1 MAERIITGKTGEAH
15 VTSLDER
22 VLNGSLLGRNTL
34 YKLPWGSNFDISITG
49 DLTAK
54 VGTGIGVFQGIEFMI
69 EDPIDLTFESLGPS
83 VYRKDLIIV
92 EYKKDSVSGLESV
105 EVKVKKGDETQS
117 GNPPAPALLQQNIWD
132 GDGTIYQQT
141 IATITMKDSKIF
153 GYLPSGVIVTDGFSS
168 HIINKNNPH
177 NVTKEQI
184 GLELVDNTPDKDK
197 KVKSSEI
204 STKLKKPFKLSFDG
218 DLQGTTSIDGSEDV
232 ILKTTLKGGASM
244 PFFYKLWQASKDKDW
259 RNYLHGLFPIWVDK
273 TGTNR
278 EILSIISPTDT
289 YISMYTAGNYCKI
302 GIRLKFEESYSE
314 DKMDEL
320 SLSSLR
326 IDPSIL
332 APIVMQYFTNFSFS
346 YVYLP
351 LYNAKARLEYIYN
364 CSLNYPKKDARM
376 CSIKPLPCAFQG
388 LTYDSMGN
396 PETFQLTFDGTSFL
410 SAKSVN
416 DEWEPAIIAKKNG
429 VTNPTYLYIELEF
442 PCDAIGGSSGPANYI
457 EIGATEV
464 SQQNNTMYSGG
475 VE

>member
-1 MAERIITGKTGEAH
+1 MAERIITGKTGEPH

-34 YKLPWGSNFDISITG
+34 YKLPWGDSFDISITG
-49 DLTAK
+49 DLTAR

-105 EVKVKKGDETQS
+105 AVKVKKGEETQS
-117 GNPPAPALLQQNIWD
+117 GNPSAPALLQQNIWD
-132 GDGTIYQQT
+132 GDGTVYQQT
-141 IATITMKDSKIF
+141 IATITMEDSKIF
-153 GYLPSGVIVTDGFSS
+153 GYMPSGVIVTDGYSS

-177 NVTKEQI
+177 DVTKEQI

-197 KVKSSEI
+197 KVKSAEI

-218 DLQGTTSIDGSEDV
+218 DLQGTASIDGSEDV

-244 PFFYKLWQASKDKDW
+244 PFFYKLWEASRDKDW
-259 RNYLHGLFPIWVDK
+259 RNFIHGLFPIWVDK
-273 TGTNR
+273 YGTNR
-278 EILSIISPTDT
+278 EILGIITAEHT
-289 YISMYTAGNYCKI
+289 NISMYTSGNYCKI
-302 GIRLKFEESYSE
+302 GIRLNLSTFSE

-320 SLSSLR
+320 SLSALR
-326 IDPSIL
+326 IDPSML
-332 APIVMQYFTNFSFS
+332 SPIVMQYDASFSFN
-346 YVYLP
+346 YLS

-364 CSLNYPKKDARM
+364 CTLNYPRKGAMM
-376 CSIKPLPCAFQG
+376 CSIKPLPCAFQT
-388 LTYDSMGN
+388 LKFDSTGN

-442 PCDAIGGSSGPANYI
+442 PCDAIGGSSGPTNYI

-464 SQQNNTMYSGG
+464 STQNNTMYSGG

>member
-83 VYRKDLIIV
+83 VRREDLIIV

-105 EVKVKKGDETQS
+105 EVKVKKGEETQS
-117 GNPPAPALLQQNIWD
+117 GNPQAPSLLQQNIWD

-153 GYLPSGVIVTDGFSS
+153 GYMLSGVIVTDGFSS

-197 KVKSSEI
+197 EVKSAGV
-204 STKLKKPFKLSFDG
+204 STKLNKPFKLTFDG

-232 ILKTTLKGGASM
+232 ILNTTLKGGASM
-244 PFFYKLWQASKDKDW
+244 PFFYKLWEASGDNDW
-259 RNYLHGLFPIWVDK
+259 SNFIHGLFPIWVDK

-278 EILSIISPTDT
+278 EILGIISRRGTN
-289 YISMYTAGNYCKI
+289 ISMYTAGNYCKI
-302 GIRLKFEESYSE
+302 GIRLKFNNPF
-314 DKMDEL
+314 DNIDEI

-326 IDPSIL
+326 INPSML
-332 APIVMQYFTNFSFS
+332 SPIVMQYDTSFSFN
-346 YVYLP
+346 YLS
-351 LYNAKARLEYIYN
+351 LYNAKARLEYIYS
-364 CSLNYPKKDARM
+364 CTLNYPKKGAMM
-376 CSIKPLPCAFQG
+376 CSIKPLPCAFQT
-388 LTYDSMGN
+388 LKFDSSGN

-410 SAKSVN
+410 SAKSAN

-429 VTNPTYLYIELEF
+429 VTEPTYLYIELEF
-442 PCDAIGGSSGPANYI
+442 PCDAIGGSDNEALSYI
-457 EIGATEV
+457 SIVGSTPKVISEV
-464 SQQNNTMYSGG
+464 K
-475 VE
+475 E

>member
-141 IATITMKDSKIF
+141 IATITMEDSKIF
-153 GYLPSGVIVTDGFSS
+153 GYMPSGVIVTDGFSS

-184 GLELVDNTPDKDK
+184 GLELVENTPDKDK
-197 KVKSSEI
+197 EVKSAGV
-204 STKLKKPFKLSFDG
+204 STKLKKPFKLAFDG
-218 DLQGTTSIDGSEDV
+218 DLQGAVSIDGSEDV
-232 ILKTTLKGGASM
+232 TLNTTLKGGASM
-244 PFFYKLWQASKDKDW
+244 PFFYKLWQASSDNNW
-259 RNYLHGLFPIWVDK
+259 QNFLHGLFPIWVDK
-273 TGTNR
+273 NGTNR
-278 EILSIISPTDT
+278 EILEIISVRGTN
-289 YISMYTAGNYCKI
+289 ISMYTAGNYCKV
-302 GIRLKFEESYSE
+302 GIRLKFKNPF
-314 DKMDEL
+314 DNIDEI
-320 SLSSLR
+320 SLSALR
-326 IDPSIL
+326 INPSVL
-332 APIVMQYFTNFSFS
+332 SPIVMQYDASFSFN
-346 YVYLP
+346 YLS
-351 LYNAKARLEYIYN
+351 LYNAKARLEYIYS
-364 CSLNYPKKDARM
+364 CTLNYPKKGAMM
-376 CSIKPLPCAFQG
+376 CSIKPLPCAFQT
-388 LTYDSMGN
+388 LKFDSMGN

-442 PCDAIGGSSGPANYI
+442 PCDAIGGSSGPTNYI

-464 SQQNNTMYSGG
+464 STQNNTMYSGG

>member
-83 VYRKDLIIV
+83 VRREDLIIV
-92 EYKKDSVSGLESV
+92 EYNKDSVSGLESV
-105 EVKVKKGDETQS
+105 EVKVKKGEETQS
-117 GNPPAPALLQQNIWD
+117 GNPKAPSLLQENIWD

-141 IATITMKDSKIF
+141 IATISMRNSKIF
-153 GYLPSGVIVTDGFSS
+153 EYMSSGVIVRDGFSS
-168 HIINKNNPH
+168 HITNKDNPH

-184 GLELVDNTPDKDK
+184 GLELVDNTPDEDK
-197 KVKSSEI
+197 EVKSAGV
-204 STKLKKPFKLSFDG
+204 STKLKKPFKLTFDG

-244 PFFYKLWQASKDKDW
+244 PFFYKLWKAVGDNDW
-259 RNYLHGLFPIWVDK
+259 RNSLHGLFPIWVDK
-273 TGTNR
+273 YGTNR
-278 EILSIISPTDT
+278 EILGIISRSQTN
-289 YISMYTAGNYCKI
+289 ISMYTAGNYCKV

-314 DKMDEL
+314 EEMDKI
-320 SLSSLR
+320 SLSALV
-326 IDPSIL
+326 IDPSL
-332 APIVMQYFTNFSFS
+332 LYPIIMQYDTSIS
-346 YVYLP
+346 PTYLP
-351 LYNAKARLEYIYN
+351 LYNAKARLEYIYD
-364 CSLNYPKKDARM
+364 CTLNYPRKDANM
-376 CSIKPLPCAFQG
+376 CSIKPLPCAFQA
-388 LTYDSMGN
+388 LTFDNSGN

-442 PCDAIGGSSGPANYI
+442 PCDAIGGSTGPANYI
-457 EIGATEV
+457 EIEATEI
-464 SQQNNTMYSGG
+464 STQNNTMYSGG

>member
-1 MAERIITGKTGEAH
+1 MAERIITGKTGEPH

-49 DLTAK
+49 ELTAK

-83 VYRKDLIIV
+83 VRREDLIIV
-92 EYKKDSVSGLESV
+92 EYKKNSVSGLESV
-105 EVKVKKGDETQS
+105 EVKVKKGEETQS
-117 GNPPAPALLQQNIWD
+117 GIPQAPSLLQENIWD

-153 GYLPSGVIVTDGFSS
+153 GYMPSGVIVTDGYSS

-177 NVTKEQI
+177 DVTKEQI
-184 GLELVDNTPDKDK
+184 GLELVDNTPDEDK
-197 KVKSSEI
+197 EVKSARV
-204 STKLKKPFKLSFDG
+204 STKLKKPFKLAFDG
-218 DLQGTTSIDGSEDV
+218 DLQGAVSIDGSEDV
-232 ILKTTLKGGASM
+232 ILNTTLKGGASM
-244 PFFYKLWQASKDKDW
+244 PFFYKLWQASSDKNW
-259 RNYLHGLFPIWVDK
+259 RNFLHGLFPRWVDK
-273 TGTNR
+273 YGTNR
-278 EILSIISPTDT
+278 EILGIITAEHT
-289 YISMYTAGNYCKI
+289 NISMYTAGNYCKI
-302 GIRLKFEESYSE
+302 GIRLKLSKFSE

-320 SLSSLR
+320 SLSALV
-326 IDPSIL
+326 IDPSL
-332 APIVMQYFTNFSFS
+332 LYPIIMQYDTSIS
-346 YVYLP
+346 STYLS

-364 CSLNYPKKDARM
+364 CTLNYPKKYANM
-376 CSIKPLPCAFQG
+376 CSIKPLPCAFQA
-388 LTYDSMGN
+388 LIFDSMGN
-396 PETFQLTFDGTSFL
+396 PKTFQLTFDGTSFL

-442 PCDAIGGSSGPANYI
+442 PCDAIGGSTGPANYI

-464 SQQNNTMYSGG
+464 STQNNTMYSGG

>member
-34 YKLPWGSNFDISITG
+34 YRLPWGSNFDISITG

-54 VGTGIGVFQGIEFMI
+54 VGTGIGVFQGIEFMV

-92 EYKKDSVSGLESV
+92 EYKKDSISGLESV
-105 EVKVKKGDETQS
+105 AVKVKKGDETQS
-117 GNPPAPALLQQNIWD
+117 GNPPAPALLQENIWD
-132 GDGTIYQQT
+132 GDGTVYQQT
-141 IATITMKDSKIF
+141 IATITMEDSKIF
-153 GYLPSGVIVTDGFSS
+153 GYMPSGVIITDGFSS
-168 HIINKNNPH
+168 HTTNKNNPH

-184 GLELVDNTPDKDK
+184 GLELVENTPDKDK
-197 KVKSSEI
+197 EVKSAGV

-244 PFFYKLWQASKDKDW
+244 PFFYKLWQASEDKDW
-259 RNYLHGLFPIWVDK
+259 MNFIHGLFPIWVDK

-278 EILSIISPTDT
+278 EILQIISATQT
-289 YISMYTAGNYCKI
+289 NISMYTTGNYCKI
-302 GIRLKFEESYSE
+302 GIRLNFKTFSE
-314 DKMDEL
+314 DKMDKL
-320 SLSSLR
+320 SLSALR
-326 IDPSIL
+326 INPSML
-332 APIVMQYFTNFSFS
+332 SPIVMQYDASFSFN
-346 YVYLP
+346 YLS

-364 CSLNYPKKDARM
+364 CTLNYPKKGAMM
-376 CSIKPLPCAFQG
+376 CSIKPLPCAFQT
-388 LTYDSMGN
+388 LKFDSMGN

-429 VTNPTYLYIELEF
+429 VTEPTYLYIELEF
-442 PCDAIGGSSGPANYI
+442 PCDAIGGSSGPTNYI
-457 EIGATEV
+457 EIGATEI

>member
-34 YKLPWGSNFDISITG
+34 YKLPWGSNFEISITG
-49 DLTAK
+49 DLTVK

-105 EVKVKKGDETQS
+105 EVKVKTGDASTV
-117 GNPPAPALLQQNIWD
+117 GNPPAPSLIQQNIWD

-141 IATITMKDSKIF
+141 IATITMEDSKIF
-153 GYLPSGVIVTDGFSS
+153 GYMPSGVIVTDGFSS
-168 HIINKNNPH
+168 HITNKNNPH
-177 NVTKEQI
+177 NVTKKQI

-197 KVKSSEI
+197 EVKSAEI

-218 DLQGTTSIDGSEDV
+218 DLQGTASIDGSEDV

-244 PFFYKLWQASKDKDW
+244 PFFYKLWQASSDKNW
-259 RNYLHGLFPIWVDK
+259 RNFLHGLFPIWVDK

-278 EILSIISPTDT
+278 EILNIISDT
-289 YISMYTAGNYCKI
+289 NISMYTAGNYCKI
-302 GIRLKFEESYSE
+302 GIRLEFKNPF
-314 DKMDEL
+314 DNIDEI
-320 SLSSLR
+320 SLSALR
-326 IDPSIL
+326 INPSML
-332 APIVMQYFTNFSFS
+332 YPIVMQYDINFSFS
-346 YVYLP
+346 YLP

-364 CSLNYPKKDARM
+364 CTLNYPKKGARM
-376 CSIKPLPCAFQG
+376 CSIKPLPCALQG

-442 PCDAIGGSSGPANYI
+442 PCDAIGGSDNEALSYI
-457 EIGATEV
+457 SIVGSTPKVISEV
-464 SQQNNTMYSGG
+464 K
-475 VE
+475 E

>member
-1 MAERIITGKTGEAH
+1 MAERIITGKTGEPH

-105 EVKVKKGDETQS
+105 EVKVKTGDASTV
-117 GNPPAPALLQQNIWD
+117 GNPPAPSLLQQNIWD

-141 IATITMKDSKIF
+141 IATITMEDSKIF
-153 GYLPSGVIVTDGFSS
+153 GYMPSGVIVTDGFSS
-168 HIINKNNPH
+168 HTTNKNNPH

-184 GLELVDNTPDKDK
+184 GLELVDNTPDEDK
-197 KVKSSEI
+197 EVKSAVV

-232 ILKTTLKGGASM
+232 ILNTTLKGGASM
-244 PFFYKLWQASKDKDW
+244 PFFYKLWQASSDNNW
-259 RNYLHGLFPIWVDK
+259 RNFLHGLFPIWVDK

-278 EILSIISPTDT
+278 EILNIISATDT
-289 YISMYTAGNYCKI
+289 NISMYTAGNYCKI
-302 GIRLKFEESYSE
+302 GIRLEFKNPF
-314 DKMDEL
+314 DNIDEI
-320 SLSSLR
+320 SLSALR
-326 IDPSIL
+326 INPSML
-332 APIVMQYFTNFSFS
+332 YPIVMQYDINFSFS
-346 YVYLP
+346 YLP

-364 CSLNYPKKDARM
+364 CTLNYPKKGARM

-388 LTYDSMGN
+388 LTYDSTGN

-416 DEWEPAIIAKKNG
+416 DEWEPAIVAKKNG

-442 PCDAIGGSSGPANYI
+442 PCDAIGGSSGPENYI
-457 EIGATEV
+457 EIAATEV

>member
-105 EVKVKKGDETQS
+105 EVKVKTGDASTV
-117 GNPPAPALLQQNIWD
+117 GNPPAPSLLQQNIWD

-153 GYLPSGVIVTDGFSS
+153 GYMPSGVIVTDGYSS

-177 NVTKEQI
+177 DVTKEQI

-197 KVKSSEI
+197 EVKSAGV
-204 STKLKKPFKLSFDG
+204 STKLKKPFKLAFDG

-232 ILKTTLKGGASM
+232 ILNTTLKGGASM
-244 PFFYKLWQASKDKDW
+244 TFFYKSWEASSDKYW
-259 RNYLHGLFPIWVDK
+259 RNFIHGLFPIWVDK

-278 EILSIISPTDT
+278 EILGIISATGT
-289 YISMYTAGNYCKI
+289 NISMYTAGNYCKV
-302 GIRLKFEESYSE
+302 GIRLKFNNPF
-314 DKMDEL
+314 DNIDEI
-320 SLSSLR
+320 SLSALR
-326 IDPSIL
+326 IDPSML
-332 APIVMQYFTNFSFS
+332 SPIVMQYDASFSFN
-346 YVYLP
+346 YLS

-364 CSLNYPKKDARM
+364 CTLNYPKKGAMM
-376 CSIKPLPCAFQG
+376 CSIKPLPCAFQT
-388 LTYDSMGN
+388 LKFDSIGN

-442 PCDAIGGSSGPANYI
+442 PCDAIGGSDNEALSYI
-457 EIGATEV
+457 SIVGATPKVISEV
-464 SQQNNTMYSGG
+464 K
-475 VE
+475 E

>member
-1 MAERIITGKTGEAH
+1 MAERIITGKTGEPH

-34 YKLPWGSNFDISITG
+34 YKLPWGNNFDISITG

-54 VGTGIGVFQGIEFMI
+54 VGTGIGVFQGIEFMV

-92 EYKKDSVSGLESV
+92 EYNKDSVSGLESV
-105 EVKVKKGDETQS
+105 EVKVKAGEASTI
-117 GNPPAPALLQQNIWD
+117 GNPPAPSLIQENIWD
-132 GDGTIYQQT
+132 GDGTVYQQT

-153 GYLPSGVIVTDGFSS
+153 GYMPSGVIVKDGFSS

-184 GLELVDNTPDKDK
+184 GLELVDNTPDEDK
-197 KVKSSEI
+197 EVKSAEI
-204 STKLKKPFKLSFDG
+204 STKLKKPFKLAFDG
-218 DLQGTTSIDGSEDV
+218 DLQGVASIDGSEDV
-232 ILKTTLKGGASM
+232 ILNTTLKGGASM
-244 PFFYKLWQASKDKDW
+244 PFFYKLWEAVDDNDW
-259 RNYLHGLFPIWVDK
+259 RNFLHGLFPIWVDK
-273 TGTNR
+273 NGTNR
-278 EILSIISPTDT
+278 EILQIISSTQT
-289 YISMYTAGNYCKI
+289 NISMYTSGNYCKI
-302 GIRLKFEESYSE
+302 GIRLKLETFSE
-314 DKMDEL
+314 DEMDKL

-332 APIVMQYFTNFSFS
+332 APIIMQYNTSFSFS
-346 YVYLP
+346 YLP

-364 CSLNYPKKDARM
+364 CTLNYPKKGTRM
-376 CSIKPLPCAFQG
+376 CSVKPLPCAFQG
-388 LTYDSMGN
+388 LKYDSTTGN

-416 DEWEPAIIAKKNG
+416 DEWEPAIVAKKNG

-442 PCDAIGGSSGPANYI
+442 PCDAIGGSSGPENYI

>member
-34 YKLPWGSNFDISITG
+34 YKLPWGDNFDISITG
-49 DLTAK
+49 DLTAR
-54 VGTGIGVFQGIEFMI
+54 VGTGIGVFQGIEFMV

-92 EYKKDSVSGLESV
+92 EYNKDSVSGLESV
-105 EVKVKKGDETQS
+105 EVKVKAGDASTIA
-117 GNPPAPALLQQNIWD
+117 NPPAPSLLQENIWD
-132 GDGTIYQQT
+132 GDGTVYQQA
-141 IATITMKDSKIF
+141 IATITMKNSKIF
-153 GYLPSGVIVTDGFSS
+153 GYMPSGVIVRDGFSS
-168 HIINKNNPH
+168 HITNKNNPH

-184 GLELVDNTPDKDK
+184 GLDKVDNTPDKDK
-197 KVKSSEI
+197 EVKSSEV

-244 PFFYKLWQASKDKDW
+244 PFFYKLWKAVGDNDW
-259 RNYLHGLFPIWVDK
+259 RNSLHGLFPIWIDK
-273 TGTNR
+273 YGTYR
-278 EILSIISPTDT
+278 EILSIISRTQT
-289 YISMYTAGNYCKI
+289 NISMYTAGNYCKI
-302 GIRLKFEESYSE
+302 GIRLKLEESYSE
-314 DKMDEL
+314 DEMDKL
-320 SLSSLR
+320 SLSALHIKPSSLY
-326 IDPSIL
+326 
-332 APIVMQYFTNFSFS
+332 PIVMQYDTSIS
-346 YVYLP
+346 STHLP
-351 LYNAKARLEYIYN
+351 LYNAKARLEYIYD
-364 CSLNYPKKDARM
+364 CALNYPKKDAMM

-388 LTYDSMGN
+388 LTFDSTGN

-457 EIGATEV
+457 EIGATEI
-464 SQQNNTMYSGG
+464 STQNNTMYSGG

>member
-34 YKLPWGSNFDISITG
+34 YKLPWGDSFDISITG

-105 EVKVKKGDETQS
+105 AVKVKKGEETQS
-117 GNPPAPALLQQNIWD
+117 GNPSAPALLQQNIWD
-132 GDGTIYQQT
+132 GDGTVYQQT
-141 IATITMKDSKIF
+141 IATITMEDSKIF
-153 GYLPSGVIVTDGFSS
+153 GYMPSGVIVTDGYSS

-177 NVTKEQI
+177 DVTKEQI

-197 KVKSSEI
+197 EVKSAGV

-218 DLQGTTSIDGSEDV
+218 DLQGTVSIDGSEDV
-232 ILKTTLKGGASM
+232 ILNTTLKGGASM
-244 PFFYKLWQASKDKDW
+244 PFFYKLLEASRDKDW
-259 RNYLHGLFPIWVDK
+259 RNFIHGLFPIWVDK
-273 TGTNR
+273 YGTNR
-278 EILSIISPTDT
+278 EILGIISKSGTN
-289 YISMYTAGNYCKI
+289 ISMYTAGNYCKV
-302 GIRLKFEESYSE
+302 GIRLKFNNPF
-314 DKMDEL
+314 DNIDEI
-320 SLSSLR
+320 SLSALR
-326 IDPSIL
+326 IDPSML
-332 APIVMQYFTNFSFS
+332 SPIVMQYDASFSFN
-346 YVYLP
+346 YLS

-364 CSLNYPKKDARM
+364 CKLNYPKKGAMM
-376 CSIKPLPCAFQG
+376 CSIKPLPCAFQT
-388 LTYDSMGN
+388 LKFDSTGN

-442 PCDAIGGSSGPANYI
+442 PCDAIGGSSGPTNYI
-457 EIGATEV
+457 EISATEI
-464 SQQNNTMYSGG
+464 STQNNTMYSGG

>member
-1 MAERIITGKTGEAH
+1 MAERIITGKTGEPH

-49 DLTAK
+49 ELTAR

-83 VYRKDLIIV
+83 VRREDLIIV

-105 EVKVKKGDETQS
+105 AVKVKKGEETQS
-117 GNPPAPALLQQNIWD
+117 GIPQAPALLQENIWD
-132 GDGTIYQQT
+132 GDGTVYQQT

-153 GYLPSGVIVTDGFSS
+153 GYMPSGVIVTDGYSS
-168 HIINKNNPH
+168 HITNKNNPH

-184 GLELVDNTPDKDK
+184 GLELVDNTPDEDK
-197 KVKSSEI
+197 EVKSAGV

-232 ILKTTLKGGASM
+232 ILKTTLKGEASM
-244 PFFYKLWQASKDKDW
+244 PFFYKLWQASADEDW
-259 RNYLHGLFPIWVDK
+259 RNFLHGLFPIWVDK

-278 EILSIISPTDT
+278 EILRIISPTDT

-302 GIRLKFEESYSE
+302 GIRLMFGTFSE
-314 DKMDEL
+314 DEMDKL
-320 SLSSLR
+320 SLSALR
-326 IDPSIL
+326 IDPSML
-332 APIVMQYFTNFSFS
+332 SPIVMQYFTNFSFS

-364 CSLNYPKKDARM
+364 CKLNYPKKDTRM

-388 LTYDSMGN
+388 LTYDSEGN

-429 VTNPTYLYIELEF
+429 VTNPTYLYIEIEF
-442 PCDAIGGSSGPANYI
+442 PCDAIGGSSGPENYI
-457 EIGATEV
+457 EIDATEV
-464 SQQNNTMYSGG
+464 SQQNDTMYSGG

>member
-1 MAERIITGKTGEAH
+1 MAERIITGKTGEPH

-34 YKLPWGSNFDISITG
+34 YRLPWGDNLDISITG

-83 VYRKDLIIV
+83 VRREDLIIV
-92 EYKKDSVSGLESV
+92 EYNKDSVSGLESV
-105 EVKVKKGDETQS
+105 EVKVKKGEETQS
-117 GNPPAPALLQQNIWD
+117 GNPKAPSLLQENIWD
-132 GDGTIYQQT
+132 GDGTIYQQPM
-141 IATITMKDSKIF
+141 AVVTMKNSKIF
-153 GYLPSGVIVTDGFSS
+153 EYLPYGVIVQDGFIS
-168 HIINKNNPH
+168 HVTNKNNPH

-197 KVKSSEI
+197 EVKSSEI
-204 STKLKKPFKLSFDG
+204 STKLKKPFKLTFDG

-244 PFFYKLWQASKDKDW
+244 PFFYKLWEALRDNDW
-259 RNYLHGLFPIWVDK
+259 RNSLHRLFPIWIDK
-273 TGTNR
+273 YGTYR
-278 EILSIISPTDT
+278 EILQIISRSQTN
-289 YISMYTAGNYCKI
+289 ISMYTAGNYCKV

-314 DKMDEL
+314 EEMDKISLSALKIDPSLLYPIIMQYDT
-320 SLSSLR
+320 SLSS
-326 IDPSIL
+326 
-332 APIVMQYFTNFSFS
+332 T
-346 YVYLP
+346 YLP
-351 LYNAKARLEYIYN
+351 LYNAKARLEYIYD
-364 CSLNYPKKDARM
+364 CTLNYPKKDAMM
-376 CSIKPLPCAFQG
+376 CSIKPLPCAFQA
-388 LTYDSMGN
+388 LTFDNSGN

-442 PCDAIGGSSGPANYI
+442 PCDAIGGSSGPTNYI
-457 EIGATEV
+457 EIGATEI
-464 SQQNNTMYSGG
+464 STQNNTMYSGG

>member
-1 MAERIITGKTGEAH
+1 MRCDIMAERIITGKTGEPH

-34 YKLPWGSNFDISITG
+34 YKLPWGDNFDISITG
-49 DLTAK
+49 DLTAR

-92 EYKKDSVSGLESV
+92 AYKKDSVSGLESV
-105 EVKVKKGDETQS
+105 EVKVKTGDASTV
-117 GNPPAPALLQQNIWD
+117 GNPPAPSLLQQNIWD
-132 GDGTIYQQT
+132 GDGTVYQQT
-141 IATITMKDSKIF
+141 IATITMEDSKIF
-153 GYLPSGVIVTDGFSS
+153 GYMPSGVIVTDGYSS

-177 NVTKEQI
+177 DVTKEQI

-197 KVKSSEI
+197 EVKSAGV
-204 STKLKKPFKLSFDG
+204 STKLKKPFKLTFDG

-232 ILKTTLKGGASM
+232 ILNTTLKGGASM
-244 PFFYKLWQASKDKDW
+244 PFFYKLWQASSDKNW
-259 RNYLHGLFPIWVDK
+259 RNFLHELFPIWVDK

-278 EILSIISPTDT
+278 EILGIISATGT
-289 YISMYTAGNYCKI
+289 NISMYTAGNYCKV
-302 GIRLKFEESYSE
+302 GIRLKFNNPF
-314 DKMDEL
+314 DNIDEI
-320 SLSSLR
+320 SLSALR
-326 IDPSIL
+326 INPSML
-332 APIVMQYFTNFSFS
+332 SPIVMQYDTNFSFN
-346 YVYLP
+346 YLS

-364 CSLNYPKKDARM
+364 CTLNYPKKGAMM
-376 CSIKPLPCAFQG
+376 CSIKPLPCAFQT
-388 LTYDSMGN
+388 LKFDSIGN

-442 PCDAIGGSSGPANYI
+442 PCDAIGGSDNEALSYI
-457 EIGATEV
+457 SIVGSTPKVISEV
-464 SQQNNTMYSGG
+464 K
-475 VE
+475 E

>member
-1 MAERIITGKTGEAH
+1 MAERIITGKTGEPH

-54 VGTGIGVFQGIEFMI
+54 VATGIGVFQGIEFMI

-92 EYKKDSVSGLESV
+92 EYKKDSVSGFESV

-117 GNPPAPALLQQNIWD
+117 GNPQAPSLLQQNIWD

-141 IATITMKDSKIF
+141 IATITMEDSKIF
-153 GYLPSGVIVTDGFSS
+153 GYMPSGVIVTDGFSS

-184 GLELVDNTPDKDK
+184 GLELVENTPDKDK
-197 KVKSSEI
+197 EVKSAGV

-232 ILKTTLKGGASM
+232 ILKTTLKGEASM
-244 PFFYKLWQASKDKDW
+244 PFFYKLWTAASSDDDW
-259 RNYLHGLFPIWVDK
+259 RKFIHGLFPIWVDK
-273 TGTNR
+273 NGTIR
-278 EILSIISPTDT
+278 EISTIVSAEQTNV
-289 YISMYTAGNYCKI
+289 SMYTAGNYCKI
-302 GIRLKFEESYSE
+302 GIRLKFNNPF
-314 DKMDEL
+314 DNIDAL

-326 IDPSIL
+326 FDPSKL
-332 APIVMQYFTNFSFS
+332 LPIIMQYDTSFS
-346 YVYLP
+346 HSDLP
-351 LYNAKARLEYIYN
+351 LYNAKARLEYIYD
-364 CSLNYPKKDARM
+364 CTLNYPKKGARM
-376 CSIKPLPCAFQG
+376 CSIKPLPCALQE
-388 LTYDSMGN
+388 LRYDDTGN
-396 PETFQLTFDGTSFL
+396 PELFQLTFDGTSFL

-416 DEWEPAIIAKKNG
+416 DDWEPAIIAKKNG
-429 VTNPTYLYIELEF
+429 VTEPTYLYIELEF
-442 PCDAIGGSSGPANYI
+442 PCEAIGGSSGPTNYI

-464 SQQNNTMYSGG
+464 STQNNTMYSGG

>member
-49 DLTAK
+49 ELTAK

-105 EVKVKKGDETQS
+105 EVKVKTGDASTV
-117 GNPPAPALLQQNIWD
+117 GNPPAPSLLQQNIWD

-141 IATITMKDSKIF
+141 IATITMEDSKIF
-153 GYLPSGVIVTDGFSS
+153 GYMPSGVIVTDGFSS
-168 HIINKNNPH
+168 HTTNKNNPH
-177 NVTKEQI
+177 DVTKKQI

-197 KVKSSEI
+197 EVKSSEV

-244 PFFYKLWQASKDKDW
+244 PFFYKLWQASSDKNW
-259 RNYLHGLFPIWVDK
+259 RNFLHGLFPIWVDK

-278 EILSIISPTDT
+278 EILSIISATDT
-289 YISMYTAGNYCKI
+289 NISMYTAGNYCKI
-302 GIRLKFEESYSE
+302 GIRLKLNEFSE

-326 IDPSIL
+326 IDPSML
-332 APIVMQYFTNFSFS
+332 SPIVMQYFTGFSFS
-346 YVYLP
+346 FIYLP

-364 CSLNYPKKDARM
+364 CKLNYPKKGARM
-376 CSIKPLPCAFQG
+376 CSIKPLPCALQG

-442 PCDAIGGSSGPANYI
+442 PCDAIGGSDNEALSYI
-457 EIGATEV
+457 SIVGSTPKVISEV
-464 SQQNNTMYSGG
+464 K
-475 VE
+475 E

>member
-1 MAERIITGKTGEAH
+1 MAERIITGKTGEPH

-54 VGTGIGVFQGIEFMI
+54 VGTGIGVFQGIEFMV

-92 EYKKDSVSGLESV
+92 EYKKDSISGLESV
-105 EVKVKKGDETQS
+105 AVKVKKGDETQS
-117 GNPPAPALLQQNIWD
+117 GNPPAPALLQENIWD
-132 GDGTIYQQT
+132 GDGTVYQQT
-141 IATITMKDSKIF
+141 IATITMEDSKIF
-153 GYLPSGVIVTDGFSS
+153 GYMPSGVIVTDGFSS
-168 HIINKNNPH
+168 HITNKNNPH

-197 KVKSSEI
+197 EVKSAGV

-244 PFFYKLWQASKDKDW
+244 PFFYKLWQASEDKDW
-259 RNYLHGLFPIWVDK
+259 GNFIHGLFPIWVDK

-278 EILSIISPTDT
+278 EILSIISSTDT
-289 YISMYTAGNYCKI
+289 NISMYTAGNYCKI
-302 GIRLKFEESYSE
+302 GIRLKFNGPF
-314 DKMDEL
+314 DNIDEI
-320 SLSSLR
+320 SLSALR
-326 IDPSIL
+326 INPSML
-332 APIVMQYFTNFSFS
+332 SPIVMQYFTGFSFS
-346 YVYLP
+346 FIYLP
-351 LYNAKARLEYIYN
+351 WYNAKARLEYIYN
-364 CSLNYPKKDARM
+364 CKLNYPKKGARM
-376 CSIKPLPCAFQG
+376 CSIKPLPCALQG
-388 LTYDSMGN
+388 VKFDNSGN

-464 SQQNNTMYSGG
+464 STQNNTMYSGG

>member
-1 MAERIITGKTGEAH
+1 MAERIITGKTGEPH

-105 EVKVKKGDETQS
+105 AVKVKKGEETQS
-117 GNPPAPALLQQNIWD
+117 GNPSAPALLQQNIWD
-132 GDGTIYQQT
+132 GDGTVYQQT
-141 IATITMKDSKIF
+141 IATITMEDSKIF
-153 GYLPSGVIVTDGFSS
+153 GYMPSGVIVTDGYSS

-177 NVTKEQI
+177 DVTKEQI

-197 KVKSSEI
+197 EVKSAGV

-218 DLQGTTSIDGSEDV
+218 DLQGAVSIDGSEDV
-232 ILKTTLKGGASM
+232 ILNTTLKGGASM
-244 PFFYKLWQASKDKDW
+244 PFFYKLWEASRDKDW
-259 RNYLHGLFPIWVDK
+259 SNFIHRLFPIWVDK

-278 EILSIISPTDT
+278 EILGIISATGT
-289 YISMYTAGNYCKI
+289 NISMYAAGNYCKV
-302 GIRLKFEESYSE
+302 GIRLKFNNPF
-314 DKMDEL
+314 DNIDEI
-320 SLSSLR
+320 SLSALR
-326 IDPSIL
+326 IDPSML
-332 APIVMQYFTNFSFS
+332 SPIVMQYDSSFSFN
-346 YVYLP
+346 YLS

-364 CSLNYPKKDARM
+364 CTLNYPKKGAMM
-376 CSIKPLPCAFQG
+376 CSIKPLPCAFQT
-388 LTYDSMGN
+388 LKFDSMGN

-410 SAKSVN
+410 SAKSVT

-442 PCDAIGGSSGPANYI
+442 PCDAIGGSNNEALSYI
-457 EIGATEV
+457 SIVGSTPKVISEV
-464 SQQNNTMYSGG
+464 K
-475 VE
+475 E

>member
-1 MAERIITGKTGEAH
+1 MAERIITGKTGEPH

-34 YKLPWGSNFDISITG
+34 YRLPWGDNLDISITG

-92 EYKKDSVSGLESV
+92 EYKKDSVSELESV
-105 EVKVKKGDETQS
+105 EVKVKKGKETQS
-117 GNPPAPALLQQNIWD
+117 GYPQAPSLLQENIWD
-132 GDGTIYQQT
+132 GDGTIYQQPM
-141 IATITMKDSKIF
+141 AVVTMKNSKIF
-153 GYLPSGVIVTDGFSS
+153 EYLPYGVIVQDGFIS
-168 HIINKNNPH
+168 HVTNKNNPH

-197 KVKSSEI
+197 EVKSSEI
-204 STKLKKPFKLSFDG
+204 STKLKKPFKLTFDG

-244 PFFYKLWQASKDKDW
+244 PFFYKLWEALRDNDW
-259 RNYLHGLFPIWVDK
+259 RNSLHRLFPIWIDK
-273 TGTNR
+273 YGTYR
-278 EILSIISPTDT
+278 EILQIISRSQTN
-289 YISMYTAGNYCKI
+289 ISMYTAGNYCKV

-314 DKMDEL
+314 EEMDKISLSALKIDPSLLYPIIMQYDT
-320 SLSSLR
+320 SLSS
-326 IDPSIL
+326 
-332 APIVMQYFTNFSFS
+332 T
-346 YVYLP
+346 YLP
-351 LYNAKARLEYIYN
+351 LYNAKARLEYIYD
-364 CSLNYPKKDARM
+364 CTLNYPKKDAMM
-376 CSIKPLPCAFQG
+376 CSIKPLPCAFQA
-388 LTYDSMGN
+388 LTFDNSGN

-457 EIGATEV
+457 EIDATEV
-464 SQQNNTMYSGG
+464 SQQNNTMYAGG

>member
-54 VGTGIGVFQGIEFMI
+54 VGTGIGVFQGIEFMV

-105 EVKVKKGDETQS
+105 EVKVKTGDASTV
-117 GNPPAPALLQQNIWD
+117 GNPPAPSLLQQNIWD

-153 GYLPSGVIVTDGFSS
+153 GYMPSGVIVTDGYSS

-177 NVTKEQI
+177 DVTKEQI
-184 GLELVDNTPDKDK
+184 GLELVDNTPDEDK
-197 KVKSSEI
+197 EVKSARV

-218 DLQGTTSIDGSEDV
+218 DLQGEASIDGSEDV
-232 ILKTTLKGGASM
+232 ILNTTLKGGASM
-244 PFFYKLWQASKDKDW
+244 PFFYKLWEAVRDNDW
-259 RNYLHGLFPIWVDK
+259 RNSLHGLFPIWVDK
-273 TGTNR
+273 YGTNR
-278 EILSIISPTDT
+278 EILDIISREQTN
-289 YISMYTAGNYCKI
+289 ISMYTAGNYCKV
-302 GIRLKFEESYSE
+302 GIRLKFKNPF
-314 DKMDEL
+314 DNIDEI

-326 IDPSIL
+326 INPSML
-332 APIVMQYFTNFSFS
+332 SPIVMQYDASFSFN
-346 YVYLP
+346 YLS
-351 LYNAKARLEYIYN
+351 LYNANARLEYIYN
-364 CSLNYPKKDARM
+364 CTLNYPKKGARM
-376 CSIKPLPCAFQG
+376 CSIKPLPCAFQA
-388 LTYDSMGN
+388 LTFDSTGN

-442 PCDAIGGSSGPANYI
+442 PCDAIGGSTGPANYI

-464 SQQNNTMYSGG
+464 STQNNTMYSGG

>member
-1 MAERIITGKTGEAH
+1 MAERIITGKTGEPH

-105 EVKVKKGDETQS
+105 EVKVKTGDASTI

-141 IATITMKDSKIF
+141 IATITMEDSKIF
-153 GYLPSGVIVTDGFSS
+153 GYMPSGVIVTDGYSS

-197 KVKSSEI
+197 EVKSAGV

-218 DLQGTTSIDGSEDV
+218 DLQGTASIDGSEDV
-232 ILKTTLKGGASM
+232 ILNTTLKGGASM
-244 PFFYKLWQASKDKDW
+244 PFFYKLWKASGDKDW
-259 RNYLHGLFPIWVDK
+259 RNFIHGLFPIWRDK
-273 TGTNR
+273 YGTNR
-278 EILSIISPTDT
+278 EILSIISRSQTN
-289 YISMYTAGNYCKI
+289 ISMYTSGNYCKI
-302 GIRLKFEESYSE
+302 GIRLTFETFSE
-314 DKMDEL
+314 DSMDKL
-320 SLSSLR
+320 SLSALR
-326 IDPSIL
+326 IDPSML
-332 APIVMQYFTNFSFS
+332 YPIVMQYDTNFSFG
-346 YVYLP
+346 YLP

-364 CSLNYPKKDARM
+364 CTLNYPKKDARM

-388 LTYDSMGN
+388 LTYDSSGN

-442 PCDAIGGSSGPANYI
+442 PCDAIGGSTGPTNYI
-457 EIGATEV
+457 EIGATEI
-464 SQQNNTMYSGG
+464 STQNNTMYSGG

>member
-1 MAERIITGKTGEAH
+1 MAERIITGKTGEPH

-105 EVKVKKGDETQS
+105 EVKVKTGDASTI
-117 GNPPAPALLQQNIWD
+117 GNPPAPSLLQQNIWD

-141 IATITMKDSKIF
+141 IATITMEDSKIF
-153 GYLPSGVIVTDGFSS
+153 GYMPSGVIVTDGYSS

-177 NVTKEQI
+177 DVTKEQI

-197 KVKSSEI
+197 EVKSSEI

-218 DLQGTTSIDGSEDV
+218 DLQGETSIDGSEDV
-232 ILKTTLKGGASM
+232 ILNTTLKGGASM

-259 RNYLHGLFPIWVDK
+259 RNFIHGLFPVWIDK
-273 TGTNR
+273 YGAYC
-278 EILSIISPTDT
+278 EILGIINRSQTN
-289 YISMYTAGNYCKI
+289 ISMYTAGNYCKI
-302 GIRLKFEESYSE
+302 GIRLKFRTLSE
-314 DKMDEL
+314 DEMDKL
-320 SLSSLR
+320 SLSKLG
-326 IDPSIL
+326 IDPNMLS
-332 APIVMQYFTNFSFS
+332 PIVMQYDTDFSFS
-346 YVYLP
+346 YLP
-351 LYNAKARLEYIYN
+351 LYNAKARLEYIYD
-364 CSLNYPKKDARM
+364 CTLNYPMKGENM
-376 CSIKPLPCAFQG
+376 CSIKPLHCALQG
-388 LTYDSMGN
+388 VEFDNSGN
-396 PETFQLTFDGTSFL
+396 SETFQLTFDGTSFL

-429 VTNPTYLYIELEF
+429 VTEPTYLYIELEF
-442 PCDAIGGSSGPANYI
+442 PCDAIGGSTGPANYI

>member
-34 YKLPWGSNFDISITG
+34 YKLPWGDSFDISITG

-54 VGTGIGVFQGIEFMI
+54 VGTGVGVFQGIEFMI

-83 VYRKDLIIV
+83 VRREDLIIV

-105 EVKVKKGDETQS
+105 EVKVKKGEETQS
-117 GNPPAPALLQQNIWD
+117 GNPSAPSLLQQNIWD

-141 IATITMKDSKIF
+141 IATISMRNSKIF
-153 GYLPSGVIVTDGFSS
+153 GYMSSGVIVRDGFSS

-184 GLELVDNTPDKDK
+184 GLELVENTPDKDK
-197 KVKSSEI
+197 EVKSAGV
-204 STKLKKPFKLSFDG
+204 STKLKKPFKLTFDG

-232 ILKTTLKGGASM
+232 ILNTTLKGGASM
-244 PFFYKLWQASKDKDW
+244 PFFYKLWQASADNDW
-259 RNYLHGLFPIWVDK
+259 RNFLHGLFPIWVDK
-273 TGTNR
+273 YGTNR
-278 EILSIISPTDT
+278 EILNIISATDT
-289 YISMYTAGNYCKI
+289 NISMYTAGNYCKL
-302 GIRLKFEESYSE
+302 GIRLKFKSPF
-314 DKMDEL
+314 DNIDEI
-320 SLSSLR
+320 SLSALR
-326 IDPSIL
+326 INPSML
-332 APIVMQYFTNFSFS
+332 SPIIMQYDTNFSFS
-346 YVYLP
+346 YLP
-351 LYNAKARLEYIYN
+351 LYNAKARLEYIYD
-364 CSLNYPKKDARM
+364 CTLNYPKKGAGM
-376 CSIKPLPCAFQG
+376 CSIKPLPCAFQA
-388 LTYDSMGN
+388 LKFDSMGN

-429 VTNPTYLYIELEF
+429 VTEPTYLYIELEF
-442 PCDAIGGSSGPANYI
+442 PCDAIGGSSGPTNYI
-457 EIGATEV
+457 EIGATEI
-464 SQQNNTMYSGG
+464 STQNNTMYSGG

>member
-49 DLTAK
+49 NFTAK

-105 EVKVKKGDETQS
+105 EVKVKTGDASTV
-117 GNPPAPALLQQNIWD
+117 GNPPAPSLIQQNIWD

-153 GYLPSGVIVTDGFSS
+153 GYMPSGVIVTDGFSS
-168 HIINKNNPH
+168 HITNKNNPH
-177 NVTKEQI
+177 DVTKEQI

-197 KVKSSEI
+197 EVKSSEV

-244 PFFYKLWQASKDKDW
+244 PFFYKLWGASGDKDW
-259 RNYLHGLFPIWVDK
+259 RTFIHRLFPIWVDK
-273 TGTNR
+273 YGTNR
-278 EILSIISPTDT
+278 EIISIITDEHT
-289 YISMYTAGNYCKI
+289 NISMYTSGNYCKI
-302 GIRLKFEESYSE
+302 GIRLKLSTFSE

-326 IDPSIL
+326 IDSSML
-332 APIVMQYFTNFSFS
+332 SPIVMQYNTNFSFS
-346 YVYLP
+346 YLP

-364 CSLNYPKKDARM
+364 CTLNYPKKGARM

-442 PCDAIGGSSGPANYI
+442 PCDAIGGSSGPTNYI

-464 SQQNNTMYSGG
+464 STQNNTMYSGG